1 MVEARH
7 VPSMSAHGPE
17 RAPNPGDSQTIL
29 SGRGSGCA
37 SVGDVV
43 DGGVARRVA
52 VVVVTYDSAPLLA
65 DLVASLDAGLAGLE
79 WELVV
84 ADNSSSDDT
93 VARVRELLPTA
104 TVVETGAN
112 LGYSAGI
119 NAAVAAARPHDA
131 VLVLNPDVR
140 LSPGCAAT
148 LVDALDE
155 PDVGVAVPRLVDAG
169 GTLIWSLRREPTL
182 LRALGEAFLGATR
195 AGRVPAL
202 GEVVTSPA
210 TYESGVDTDWAEGS
224 TQLISARCWAE
235 VGEWDPSWFLYSE
248 ETDYGLRVRD
258 AGWRTRYVPEAHAV
272 HLEGPSGTAPG
283 LRALLLCNRVRLVVR
298 HRGPVV
304 GAAFWALTLARE
316 GIRVA
321 LGRAGTRVALRALV
335 SPRLMRAS
343 RGPEWVAAAVKG
355 M

>member
-1 MVEARH
+1 M
-7 VPSMSAHGPE
+7 
-17 RAPNPGDSQTIL
+17 
-29 SGRGSGCA
+29 
-37 SVGDVV
+37 
-43 DGGVARRVA
+43 A

-65 DLVASLDAGLAGLE
+65 DMVASLEAGLAGLA

-84 ADNSSSDDT
+84 ADNASSDDT
-93 VARVRELLPTA
+93 VARVRELLPAA
-104 TVVETGAN
+104 TVVETGGN

-119 NAAVAAARPHDA
+119 NAGVAAAAPHDA

-140 LSPGCAAT
+140 LSPGCGAT
-148 LVDALDE
+148 LVEALDQ
-155 PDVGVAVPRLVDAG
+155 PRVGVTVPRLTDAKG
-169 GTLIWSLRREPTL
+169 RLIWSMRREPTL

-195 AGRVPAL
+195 AGRWPSL
-202 GEVVTSPA
+202 GEVVTDPA
-210 TYESGVDTDWAEGS
+210 AYGSATDTDWAEGS

-258 AGWRTRYVPEAHAV
+258 AGWRTRYVPEARAV

-283 LRALLLCNRVRLVVR
+283 LRALLLCNRVRLVTR
-298 HRGPVV
+298 HRGPGV
-304 GAAFWALTLARE
+304 GAAFWALTVARE

-321 LGRAGTRVALRALV
+321 LGRAGTPVALRALV
-335 SPRLMRAS
+335 SPRLLRAP
-343 RGPEWVAAAVKG
+343 RGPEWVAEVVKT